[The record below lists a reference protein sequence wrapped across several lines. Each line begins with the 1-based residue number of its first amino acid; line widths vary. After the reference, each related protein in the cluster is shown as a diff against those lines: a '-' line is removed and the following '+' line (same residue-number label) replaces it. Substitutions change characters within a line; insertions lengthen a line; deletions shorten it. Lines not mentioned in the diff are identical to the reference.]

1 MPALAQRI
9 LHSLKSNLIV
19 QILTLAIAYA
29 VLGRLSL
36 LLAIPPGYAIAVYP
50 PAGLALGI
58 ILTQGYRLLPGVF
71 LGAFLVNVVIGSD
84 NAKSFQFTSL
94 LLPALL
100 ATGACLQAYIST
112 YLVRT
117 RLKNNLA
124 LNIDREIFRFF
135 VWGGLIG
142 CLTSASVGIVSLY
155 HLDVISSEQILSH
168 WVTWWIGDT
177 LGVLTITPIVL
188 IPLAKPREIWLSRR
202 YSVMLPLTIC
212 LLMVFVAFIFIRHR
226 EEQKQ
231 HLEFRLEA
239 ARLSQSLQNQ
249 LDVHADAVKNIERLF
264 AASKGVTRT
273 DFNIFNE
280 YTLQTHKAI
289 SALLWIPRV
298 GREDRQKFEN
308 AVLQEGFIN
317 FQITEKNTSGE
328 FVKAKDYKE
337 YFPVTFIEPFA
348 NALTFF
354 GYDIGTSTARRNAI
368 EEARDSGNVVATD
381 PIAFISEKDS
391 HSSVMLFAPV
401 YEQGKAL
408 TTTEDR
414 ENAFRGAAV
423 SIVSIKNLIADLL
436 TPEEKK
442 LFLLKFY
449 DLSYPGA
456 NGIFY
461 DTISEINLTFLFQS
475 TIDFGGRQYAFL
487 AQPSRSYWDSHIS
500 WITWSTM
507 IGGLMFSSLLGIYL
521 LVATAH
527 TFNVETLV
535 AQRTSQLHDSEER
548 LSAILSNAA
557 EGIVTTDM
565 RGFIA
570 SANQSAEA
578 LFAYPL
584 GTLFG
589 HNIKELFPDHTANTY
604 LQSYLSEEY
613 VHHGIPT
620 RMEVIGKKRGN
631 IDFPLELALAKV
643 ELGTQNLLVLIL
655 HDLSEQKRIEKLKSE
670 FVSAVSHEL
679 RTPLTS
685 IRGALGLLMGGVS
698 GTLPEPIK
706 KLIQMANDNA
716 SRLTLLINDL
726 LDFEK
731 LEYGGM
737 QFQMESIQLR
747 DLVKSTVDANIG
759 YAQNFSIK
767 LLFDAEQIA
776 DMLVTV
782 DTQRFTQVLSNL
794 LSNAIKFSPKNGQ
807 VAVEIN
813 RLDDWVRVEV
823 IDHGIGISA
832 EFQKNIFQKFS
843 QEDAKAARKYAGTGL
858 GLSLSKSMIEKM
870 GGKIGFTSI
879 EGRGSRFYLD
889 LPIVTSANS

>member
-9 LHSLKSNLIV
+9 RHSFKSNLIV
-19 QILTLAIAYA
+19 QVLTLAIAYA
-29 VLGRLSL
+29 LLGRLSL

-58 ILTQGYRLLPGVF
+58 VLTQGYRLLPGVF
-71 LGAFLVNVVIGSD
+71 LGSFLVNFSIGLESG
-84 NAKSFQFTSL
+84 NPFYVSCIGLPL
-94 LLPALL
+94 LLAS
-100 ATGACLQAYIST
+100 GASLQAYAST
-112 YLVRT
+112 YVIRAKLR
-117 RLKNNLA
+117 NNLA
-124 LNIDREIFRFF
+124 LDIDRDIFRFF
-135 VWGGLIG
+135 IWGGLAG
-142 CLTSASVGIVSLY
+142 CLISSTIGISALY
-155 HLDVISSEQILSH
+155 HLDVISSEQILGN
-168 WVTWWIGDT
+168 WLTWWTGDT
-177 LGVLTITPIVL
+177 LGELTITPIVL
-188 IPLAKPREIWLSRR
+188 ILLARPRKIWLSRR
-202 YSVMLPLTIC
+202 HSVMLPLVIC
-212 LLMVFVAFIFIRHR
+212 LLTVFIAFVFIRQR

-239 ARLSQSLQNQ
+239 ARLSQSLQNK
-249 LDVHADAVKNIERLF
+249 LDVHADTVKNIERFF
-264 AASKGVTRT
+264 AASKNVTRT
-273 DFNIFNE
+273 DFNVFTE
-280 YTLQTHKAI
+280 HTLQTHKAI

-298 GREDRQKFEN
+298 AHEDRQRFEE
-308 AVLQEGFIN
+308 AVLQEGFIH
-317 FQITEKNTSGE
+317 FQITEKNPSDE
-328 FVKAKDYKE
+328 FVRARNYQE

-348 NALTFF
+348 GTLPYF
-354 GYDIGTSTARRNAI
+354 GYDLGTSPVSRNAI
-368 EEARDSGNVVATD
+368 EEARDSGSMAATN
-381 PIAFISEKDS
+381 PIALISEKDS
-391 HSSVMLFAPV
+391 HSSVMLFAPI
-401 YEQGKAL
+401 YAQGKAL
-408 TTTEDR
+408 TTREDR
-414 ENAFRGAAV
+414 ERAFKGSAV
-423 SIVSIKNLIADLL
+423 SVVSIKNMVADLL
-436 TPEEKK
+436 APEEKK

-449 DLSYPGA
+449 DLSYPGV

-461 DTISEINLTFLFQS
+461 DTISEINLKFLFQS

-487 AQPSRSYWDSHIS
+487 AQPSRNYWDSHVS

-507 IGGLMFSSLLGIYL
+507 IGGLMFSGLLGIYL

-527 TFNVETLV
+527 TFNVEILV

-578 LFAYPL
+578 LFAYPP

-589 HNIKELFPDHTANTY
+589 RNIRDLFPDATSNAY
-604 LQSYLSEEY
+604 LQSYFSDEF
-613 VHHGIPT
+613 VHHGIPI
-620 RMEVIGKKRGN
+620 RIEVTGRKRGN

-670 FVSAVSHEL
+670 FVSTVSHEL

-698 GTLPEPIK
+698 GTLPESIK

-737 QFQMESIQLR
+737 QFQMERIQLH
-747 DLVKSTVDANIG
+747 DLVKSIVDANLG

-767 LLFDAEQIA
+767 LLFETEQVA
-776 DMLVTV
+776 DMPVNV

-807 VAVEIN
+807 VAVEIT
-813 RLDDWVRVEV
+813 RLNDWVRIEV
-823 IDHGIGISA
+823 IDYGIGIST

-870 GGKIGFTSI
+870 GGEIGFTSV

-889 LPIVTSANS
+889 LPLASS